1 MNHQENLII
10 KMQTITEV
18 RDRVTETVKPMLNTA
33 VEKTA
38 PVLTS
43 AIERAIGVA
52 ERIDPEA
59 QNREAY
65 FGQDQ
70 RTGAIPEASLVS

>member
-1 MNHQENLII
+1 
-10 KMQTITEV
+10 MQTITEV
-18 RDRVTETVKPMLNTA
+18 RDRVTETVKPVLDTA

-43 AIERAIGVA
+43 AIERAIGVV

-65 FGQDQ
+65 FGYKPVSDD
-70 RTGAIPEASLVS
+70 ALVSSNGAAGGEDAAP